1 MRHAVRPLGVYKL
14 RSGLSLL
21 GILIGVAAVI
31 TLTTLLRSASLSVSG
46 RVENLGTNL
55 VIVTMNPL
63 VKASNTQ
70 NGLTLRQSRSLGQ
83 LPGFDLAA
91 PVDYETT
98 TASRGEDAAPV
109 TVYGS
114 SPRLTSVLQYHLARG
129 RNWTMKDVS
138 ARQKVVLL
146 GSQTSRQLFGKR
158 DPVGH
163 QIALNGA
170 SYRVVGVLA
179 PKGAF
184 FDINQDAVA
193 IVPITTYQIQ
203 SGIHAVESVYLK
215 TASPTANSGEIHRL
229 EDRLN
234 QDVGHADRYTV
245 MTQSE
250 MLTVTRKISTLLTRV
265 LTGVAAISVLVGGIG
280 MLNVLLMSVS
290 ERVREI
296 GIRKSVGA
304 RRIEI
309 LAQFL
314 LESVIVAMV
323 GGMLG
328 AALGI
333 AASVLLTQRL
343 HIALVL
349 DPWVPLLGILA
360 SMGVGAL
367 CGIYPAARAA
377 ALPPVDALRRA

>member
-1 MRHAVRPLGVYKL
+1 M
-14 RSGLSLL
+14 

-31 TLTTLLRSASLSVSG
+31 TLTTLVRSASLSVSG

-63 VKASNTQ
+63 VEASNMQ
-70 NGLTLRQSRSLGQ
+70 DGLTLRQSRSLER
-83 LPGFDLAA
+83 LPGFALAA

-98 TASRGEDAAPV
+98 TAGHGETTAPV

-114 SPRLTSVLQYHLARG
+114 SPRLTSVLQYHLALG
-129 RNWTMKDVS
+129 RNWTAKDVS
-138 ARQKVVLL
+138 TQQRVVVL
-146 GSQTSRQLFGKR
+146 GSQTSRQLFGER
-158 DPVGH
+158 NPIGRR
-163 QIALNGA
+163 IALNGA

-193 IVPITTYQIQ
+193 IVPITTYQMQ
-203 SGIHAVESVYLK
+203 SGIHTVESVYLK
-215 TASPTANSGEIHRL
+215 TASPAANPNEIHRL

-234 QDVGHADRYTV
+234 HDLGNANRYTV

-250 MLTVTRKISTLLTRV
+250 MLTVTHKISTLLTRV

-296 GIRKSVGA
+296 GVRKTVGA
-304 RRIEI
+304 RRAEI
-309 LAQFL
+309 LAQFM
-314 LESVIVAMV
+314 LESVIVAMI

-333 AASVLLTQRL
+333 GASVLLTQRL

-349 DPWVPLLGILA
+349 NPWIPAAGVVA

-377 ALPPVDALRRA
+377 TLPPVEALRRP